1 MKTVVAILLL
11 CLLLFARYLKIPSSL
26 FLTLILI
33 VLPIGL
39 QLLWY
44 PRAYRVDVRPY
55 IGSYAIFFFS
65 GCLVKIMVALSVF
78 KVEPSKSDIG
88 LTIAFAVSGILLVGC
103 TIFHIWQRQRDQTV
117 RLAPPTIRD
126 CLSQQEHHR

>member
-1 MKTVVAILLL
+1 MKTVTAILLL

-33 VLPIGL
+33 VLPISL
-39 QLLWY
+39 QLLSY
-44 PRAYRVDVRPY
+44 PRAHRVDVRPY
-55 IGSYAIFFFS
+55 IGVYAIFFCS
-65 GCLVKIMVALSVF
+65 AGLVKIMASLSVI

-88 LTIAFAVSGILLVGC
+88 LNIAFVVSGILFVGC

-117 RLAPPTIRD
+117 RLAPPTVRD
-126 CLSQQEHHR
+126 CLSEQESHR